1 MFISFVTRTED
12 VIEGNSDRFNLGL
25 VFNELALEVVA
36 VGVAPFAGDELPVGP
51 FSHVFHSCL
60 EEHISALTVFLALLP
75 QTRVDILVGVGH
87 DTLTLA
93 EAVRPVTVI
102 HTDASIDHFTDPIL
116 LVVLPST
123 YILVLWCNTLLVW
136 LGEVLISAF
145 FRLADLKS

>member
-1 MFISFVTRTED
+1 
-12 VIEGNSDRFNLGL
+12 
-25 VFNELALEVVA
+25 
-36 VGVAPFAGDELPVGP
+36 
-51 FSHVFHSCL
+51 L

-75 QTRVDILVGVGH
+75 LTRIDILVGVGH

-123 YILVLWCNTLLVW
+123 DILVFWCNTFLIR
-136 LGEVLISAF
+136 LGEVLVSAF
-145 FRLADLKS
+145 FRLADLNMS